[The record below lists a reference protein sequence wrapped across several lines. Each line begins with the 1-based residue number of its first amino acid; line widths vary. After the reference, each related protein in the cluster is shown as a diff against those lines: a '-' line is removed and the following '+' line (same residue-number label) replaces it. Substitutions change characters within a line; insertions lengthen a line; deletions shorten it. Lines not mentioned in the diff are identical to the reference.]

1 MGGKAAIILVVG
13 FSFILT
19 YIGLNLNS
27 MSTRAVGNMSRY
39 HDATAAHNLAT
50 IGANVGLAK
59 FYADTTWLSG
69 SISQTLNTNTL
80 RGSFNVEMADYNVN
94 QLRMRSVSS
103 YPVSDPTSTIRT
115 LYDTVEVFLDKRKLN
130 SFTLLAWMTNFEG
143 NVFWINGDTVW
154 GRVHSNGAI
163 HVNGRPVFME
173 KVTTSKNFDP
183 RLGRGG
189 NNAILK
195 NGFESGVAEIP
206 FPNDLSE
213 LNQASKFGG
222 RRYTTDIWVTL
233 SAGSG
238 ANNDGMAYVRTTQ
251 SGPIVDSVSLSD
263 PTFNGVMLGTGLVNV
278 QGTLDGKLS
287 IASLTD
293 VYVQNDVLY
302 ERNPR
307 FTTSDDLLGL
317 IAERDVVVADNAPNN
332 SNCEIHASIFTR
344 TGSFR
349 AENFNGRPIAGELKV
364 LGSIVQ
370 DERGAVGQFAGG
382 NLQRGFWKRYR
393 YDDRL
398 ADPANRPPFYPGFYL
413 RSYAIANWW
422 ESFRIM
428 EFN

>member
-27 MSTRAVGNMSRY
+27 MSTRTVGNMSRY

-59 FYADTTWLSG
+59 FYADTSWISG
-69 SISQTLNTNTL
+69 SVTQTLNTNTL
-80 RGSFNVEMADYNVN
+80 RGSFTVEMADISVN
-94 QLRMRSVSS
+94 NLRMRSVSS
-103 YPVSDPTSTIRT
+103 YAVSDPTSTTRT
-115 LYDTVEVFLDKRKLN
+115 LYDTVEVYFDKNKLN
-130 SFTLLAWMTNFEG
+130 SFSLYAWMTNIEG
-143 NVFWINGDTVW
+143 NVNWITGDTVW
-154 GRVHSNGAI
+154 GRVHSNDYLT
-163 HVNGRPVFME
+163 VNGRPVFME
-173 KVTTSKNFDP
+173 KVTTSQNFNP
-183 RLGRGG
+183 RLGRSP

-195 NGFESGVAEIP
+195 NGFEAGVARIP
-206 FPNDLSE
+206 FPTDLSD

-251 SGPIVDSVSLSD
+251 TGPIVDSVLLSD
-263 PTFNGVMLGTGLVNV
+263 PTFNGVMYGTGRVNV

-293 VYVQNDVLY
+293 LYIQNDVVY
-302 ERNPR
+302 EHNPR
-307 FTTSDDLLGL
+307 FSTSDDMLGL
-317 IAERDVVVADNAPNN
+317 IAERNVVVADNAANRI
-332 SNCEIHASIFTR
+332 NCEIHGSVFTR
-344 TGSFR
+344 TGSFT
-349 AENFNGRPIAGELKV
+349 AENYNSGSPRGLLNF

-370 DERGAVGQFAGG
+370 ERRGAVGTFGSSG
-382 NLQRGFWKRYR
+382 LLTGYYKRYR
-393 YDDRL
+393 YDERL
-398 ADPANRPPFYPGFYL
+398 ADPAIRPPFYPGFYL

>member
-27 MSTRAVGNMSRY
+27 MSTRTVGNMSRY

-69 SISQTLNTNTL
+69 SVTQTLNTNTL
-80 RGSFNVEMADYNVN
+80 KGSFTVEMADINVKN
-94 QLRMRSVSS
+94 LRLRSVSS
-103 YPVSDPTSTIRT
+103 YAVSDPTSTTRT
-115 LYDTVEVFLDKRKLN
+115 LHDTVEVFFDKQKLN
-130 SFTLLAWMTNFEG
+130 SFTLFAWMTNFEG

-154 GRVHSNGAI
+154 GRVHSNGAL
-163 HVNGRPVFME
+163 HVNGRPVFWD

-183 RLGRGG
+183 KLGVGQ
-189 NNAILK
+189 NKAILK
-195 NGFESGVAEIP
+195 NGYETGVAEIP
-206 FPNDLSE
+206 FPTDISE
-213 LNQASKFGG
+213 LNEASKFGG

-233 SAGSG
+233 TAGSG

-251 SGPIVDSVSLSD
+251 NGAIVDSVSMGD
-263 PTFNGVMLGTGLVNV
+263 VTFNGVILGTGRVNV

-293 VYVQNDVLY
+293 VYVQNDVVY

-307 FTTSDDLLGL
+307 LTTSDDLLGL
-317 IAERDVVVADNAPNN
+317 ISERDVVVADNAANN
-332 SNCEIHASIFTR
+332 NNCEIHASIFTR

-370 DERGAVGQFAGG
+370 DERGAVGQFSGG

-413 RSYAIANWW
+413 RSYAITNWW
-422 ESFRIM
+422 ESFQIM